1 MLESKNE
8 NTEFTRD
15 KVWKDIEK
23 IRIEKEKQE
32 KDKRFILWSGVIFF
46 MILISFF
53 WLLSFKKSFARIE
66 NSSTTT
72 FNWSE
77 MGDNF
82 KKTTENLKEALGS
95 FEEIKDQQNEQS
107 ISEEDVERLKKE
119 LENKKI
125 ENDLATS
132 TDYLDENVGLPID

>member
-8 NTEFTRD
+8 NTEITRD
-15 KVWKDIEK
+15 RVLADIEK
-23 IRIEKEKQE
+23 IRHEKEKQE
-32 KDKRFILWSGVIFF
+32 KDKKFILWSGVIFF

-53 WLLSFKKSFARIE
+53 WLFSFKKSFARIE

-77 MGDNF
+77 IGDNF
-82 KKTTENLKEALGS
+82 KKTTEDLKEALGS
-95 FEEIKDQQNEQS
+95 FEEIKDQQNEQP
-107 ISEEDVERLKKE
+107 ISGEDVERLKKE

-125 ENDLATS
+125 EGDLATS
-132 TDYLDENVGLPID
+132 TDYLEKNIGLPIN